1 MVCVTLMA
9 VGCVA
14 RPRPRGAGAGLGPG
28 WGLGAGGART
38 RARSAAHGTHTYDIE
53 LKSSRHTSLV
63 TGTQGPLYALA
74 PLGRRGA
81 SLCVW
86 GRGVETRTGAGRGGG
101 PGAAQGRE
109 VEFSPHATRMKNE
122 TPTPGRRRTPT
133 PTRGHARCP
142 AGREAHFTPL
152 YAIPSYLILCSA
164 PAACGR
170 ATRWPVM

>member
-1 MVCVTLMA
+1 MKSVVCVTLMA

-74 PLGRRGA
+74 PLGRGA
-81 SLCVW
+81 HLCVC
-86 GRGVETRTGAGRGGG
+86 GRGGEDSTL
-101 PGAAQGRE
+101 AEQACN
-109 VEFSPHATRMKNE
+109 FS
-122 TPTPGRRRTPT
+122 
-133 PTRGHARCP
+133 
-142 AGREAHFTPL
+142 
-152 YAIPSYLILCSA
+152 S
-164 PAACGR
+164 
-170 ATRWPVM
+170 

>member
-74 PLGRRGA
+74 PLGRGA
-81 SLCVW
+81 HLCVW
-86 GRGVETRTGAGRGGG
+86 ARGWTGAEGT
-101 PGAAQGRE
+101 GAARGER
-109 VEFSPHATRMKNE
+109 SNSHPTLHA
-122 TPTPGRRRTPT
+122 
-133 PTRGHARCP
+133 
-142 AGREAHFTPL
+142 
-152 YAIPSYLILCSA
+152 
-164 PAACGR
+164 
-170 ATRWPVM
+170 